1 MNRPAMNPSRR
12 TPLQMPGQLPS
23 VASSPMRPLATGRP
37 YPIRPTETFSFAD
50 ELESASREQR
60 HQRRSGSGGGVLLVV
75 LMLLAGSAGY
85 VAVKYRVWQD
95 TGPVVERAQEL
106 LQSLR
111 TLAPGASPETLA
123 RPAPVRAP
131 VPAATPTQPRLA
143 PEVVPIT
150 RDPEPGKTSKAS
162 KAGMTTAA
170 KTTAAKTAAAKT
182 AATTTAATTT
192 AAATTA
198 AATTAA
204 RHHPKSATSATS
216 ATSAQHRRAVNGAA
230 QKSSATGSDPT
241 EEELLAPSAN

>member
-23 VASSPMRPLATGRP
+23 VSSSPMRPLATGRP

-60 HQRRSGSGGGVLLVV
+60 HQRRSGSGGGVLLLV

-106 LQSLR
+106 LRSLR

-131 VPAATPTQPRLA
+131 VPATTPTQPRLA

-150 RDPEPGKTSKAS
+150 RDPEPGKTSKA
-162 KAGMTTAA
+162 GMTTAA
-170 KTTAAKTAAAKT
+170 KTTAAKAAATAAP
-182 AATTTAATTT
+182 TTAATTT
-192 AAATTA
+192 AA
-198 AATTAA
+198 
-204 RHHPKSATSATS
+204 RHHPMSATS
-216 ATSAQHRRAVNGAA
+216 ATSAQHRRAVSGAA
-230 QKSSATGSDPT
+230 QKSSATRSDPT